1 MDQHQILKTLTPVQ
15 QHNLR
20 DCTQA
25 LVPFRWNRLMLRLL
39 ERNNWHFQGLL
50 LWLHARSGLR
60 YLPFPYPSVSSPA
73 QWKLQAEA
81 MVSQGALPMYHF
93 KKAVALNRFT
103 AGNLKELALYRN
115 RLGLKLSFLEDRVLE
130 GMLAAKAMK
139 GQGRLLKAIAVQE
152 AQQLADQARSVAEKE
167 MMARTL
173 LGPRGGLPKLRQ
185 DLIKLAVL
193 LNVDFDDSRDSVAVL
208 QTKIRPT
215 VKLLMA
221 KPVTAAGASSSNLP
235 VQEEVTVS
243 SPPASMP
250 PPSMAA
256 SMTSWSVAASGQT
269 SGVSMEEVQ
278 QLMAQQ
284 DHRFQ
289 GMLNQVLQHMMTLTG
304 NPLQPVQQTVDLTA
318 TPDDDD
324 LM

>member
-1 MDQHQILKTLTPVQ
+1 MEQHQVLTTLTPVQ
-15 QHNLR
+15 QRNLR
-20 DCTQA
+20 DCAQA
-25 LVPFRWNRLMLRLL
+25 IVPYRWNRMMLRLV

-50 LWLHARSGLR
+50 LWLHGRSGLR
-60 YLPFPYPSVSSPA
+60 YLPFPYPSVSSPV

-93 KKAVALNRFT
+93 KKAVELNRFT
-103 AGNLKELALYRN
+103 AGNLKELSLYRN
-115 RLGLKLSFLEDRVLE
+115 RLGLKLAFLEDRVLE

-139 GQGRLLKAIAVQE
+139 GQGRLLKAMAVQE
-152 AQQLADQARSVAEKE
+152 AQHVVAQARNVAEKE

-193 LNVDFDDSRDSVAVL
+193 LNVDFDDSKDSVSVL

-215 VKLLMA
+215 VQLLMA
-221 KPVTAAGASSSNLP
+221 KPVMSSQTGVTPGSSSHQP
-235 VQEEVTVS
+235 PEEATT
-243 SPPASMP
+243 SPRP

-256 SMTSWSVAASGQT
+256 SMTSWSVAASGQS
-269 SGVSMEEVQ
+269 SGVTMEDAQ
-278 QLMAQQ
+278 QLMNQQ

-289 GMLNQVLQHMMTLTG
+289 AMLNQVLQHMMTLTG

-318 TPDDDD
+318 VPEDDD